1 MKIFIFGGSF
11 YPMSCHG
18 HCSRA
23 VLWCVRNMC
32 YCHWSDHSLWNLR
45 GSGSVM
51 MMTPAI
57 VCGIEGTRKSN
68 DGSTPLH
75 WPPCID
81 PPALDREN
89 HDFLVLSKA
98 FSFKKCYF
106 WCFLGVSKNAI
117 FWSFF
122 WGGSEGGVVL
132 PTMSCPVCL
141 RQVVLQTGIL
151 LLCCAQHEVC
161 RETQRCVRHTETD

>member
-1 MKIFIFGGSF
+1 MVIVLAPCCGVFETCVIVIEVIIRCGTWEGRARWWCRVDGSF
-11 YPMSCHG
+11 SWEVVFLH
-18 HCSRA
+18 A
-23 VLWCVRNMC
+23 K
-32 YCHWSDHSLWNLR
+32 
-45 GSGSVM
+45 
-51 MMTPAI
+51 MTP
-57 VCGIEGTRKSN
+57 
-68 DGSTPLH
+68 
-75 WPPCID
+75 PPVAD
-81 PPALDREN
+81 PPPVDCEN
-89 HDFLVLSKA
+89 DDFLVPPIKI
-98 FSFKKCYF
+98 SFRKCYF